1 MPFLLCKVKLIMFLK
16 GHLMCLGDVRSLSRL
31 CLVILR
37 LCLVILRLCLVI
49 EVMFGHAEF
58 LLNETIVNGCL
69 II

>member
-37 LCLVILRLCLVI
+37 LCLVI